1 MILQLFL
8 RKPGPDKQRH
18 WPTGED
24 QAESTRMVRAGAG
37 LVQPGWGTASG
48 GCTSILP
55 LALGGYWGAAAGL
68 FTAVHSMRIRGR
80 IHKLKEFP
88 AAYKERNVTGDH
100 QALDQAAQ
108 RACVVSIFRGF
119 KTQLDKTLSCLVW
132 SLSWP
137 CLEQEVGI
145 EVAEVC
151 PKVADSVIPTPHVY
165 QLDRQLGFV
174 EAITAVKMFY
184 YHPFKYVCLYNETC
198 QSTLIYLDDKNLETT
213 IKQLGKKA
221 RYYL

>member
-1 MILQLFL
+1 M
-8 RKPGPDKQRH
+8 
-18 WPTGED
+18 
-24 QAESTRMVRAGAG
+24 
-37 LVQPGWGTASG
+37 
-48 GCTSILP
+48 
-55 LALGGYWGAAAGL
+55 
-68 FTAVHSMRIRGR
+68 
-80 IHKLKEFP
+80 
-88 AAYKERNVTGDH
+88 
-100 QALDQAAQ
+100 
-108 RACVVSIFRGF
+108 
-119 KTQLDKTLSCLVW
+119 
-132 SLSWP
+132 
-137 CLEQEVGI
+137 EQEVGL